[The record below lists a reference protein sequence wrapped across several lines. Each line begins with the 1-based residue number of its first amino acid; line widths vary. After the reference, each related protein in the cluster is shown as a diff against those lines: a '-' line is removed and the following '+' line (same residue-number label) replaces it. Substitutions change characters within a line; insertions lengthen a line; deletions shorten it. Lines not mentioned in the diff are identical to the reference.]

1 MAIKGL
7 ISIVGVAALL
17 AVPATATAG
26 KPAPTPAKSHGQAKA
41 YGKYCQGESKKHVT
55 GHKGTAF
62 SRCVKAAAK
71 LQQDR
76 EEQDSEAAAS

>member
-7 ISIVGVAALL
+7 ISIAGVAALL
-17 AVPATATAG
+17 AAPGAADAR

-41 YGKYCQGESKKHVT
+41 YGKYCQGESKKHVAGET
-55 GHKGTAF
+55 GTAF

-71 LQQDR
+71 LHQDK
-76 EEQDSEAAAS
+76 EEQDSEATTS